1 MLIGGVETCSD
12 DWCESPDGEGGHDCY
27 AGAWNEP
34 CDCTNGGARL
44 SGETVEYKGNTY
56 YKYTCCTGGSNV
68 GYECGDYSD
77 GHFYGVVV
85 GVPIAGFVF
94 LCCVVYASYIFC
106 CKDSCCCCKKSTSHP
121 DAIYYE
127 PAHQQ
132 SVDTSQLAVV
142 PMAPT
147 DQIADIQMATFPTTQ
162 NVTNTDGSSTQNKK
176 FCGNCGAS
184 LNVGNKFCG
193 NCGALI

>member
-12 DWCESPDGEGGHDCY
+12 DWCESPNGNGGHDCY

-34 CDCTNGGARL
+34 CHCTNGGAKL

-85 GVPIAGFVF
+85 GVPIAIFVF
-94 LCCVVYASYIFC
+94 LCLVCVWC
-106 CKDSCCCCKKSTSHP
+106 CTYYRKGSNYRP
-121 DAIYYE
+121 DAIYIE
-127 PAHQQ
+127 PDNQQ
-132 SVDTSQLAVV
+132 SYRRGAGV
-142 PMAPT
+142 
-147 DQIADIQMATFPTTQ
+147 QMATFPTAQIVASTA
-162 NVTNTDGSSTQNKK
+162 NSSNK
-176 FCGNCGAS
+176 
-184 LNVGNKFCG
+184 NKF
-193 NCGALI
+193 NSTSRL

>member
-1 MLIGGVETCSD
+1 MCSD

-85 GVPIAGFVF
+85 GVPIAIFIF
-94 LCCVVYASYIFC
+94 LCLACVWC
-106 CKDSCCCCKKSTSHP
+106 T
-121 DAIYYE
+121 YYRKGSNSGANYVE

-132 SVDTSQLAVV
+132 SVDTIQRAEV
-142 PMAPT
+142 PMATLPT
-147 DQIADIQMATFPTTQ
+147 AQ
-162 NVTNTDGSSTQNKK
+162 NVTIIDSSSSQNKK

-193 NCGALI
+193 SCGAQI

>member
-85 GVPIAGFVF
+85 GVPIAIFVF
-94 LCCVVYASYIFC
+94 LCLVCVWYTYYHKGSNY
-106 CKDSCCCCKKSTSHP
+106 HP
-121 DAIYYE
+121 DAIYIE
-127 PAHQQ
+127 PDNQQ
-132 SVDTSQLAVV
+132 SYRRATTHVAGV
-142 PMAPT
+142 
-147 DQIADIQMATFPTTQ
+147 QMATFPTAQIVASTA
-162 NVTNTDGSSTQNKK
+162 NSSNKNK
-176 FCGNCGAS
+176 FCGNCGDS
-184 LNVGNKFCG
+184 LNVGNKFCV
-193 NCGALI
+193 NCRARIKKKKRENIDMYW